1 MKNYRRTWA
10 TAFFIAAALHT
21 GGAFAQEI
29 ERGNPFV
36 APPTW
41 AEEQAR
47 LDERTRIIFRELEPE
62 MKNDIMKR
70 VNESQATLEIKLRKR
85 IDLVAQSITAVQAAA
100 QPTANGTASA
110 NGEGQVAGEEQKKT
124 AIPEGSK
131 FISCVNKEALYRD
144 SNEILF
150 KVPKDDPQSLD
161 RCSK

>member
-1 MKNYRRTWA
+1 MKNYRKTWA
-10 TAFFIAAALHT
+10 AAFLGATMLQT
-21 GGAFAQEI
+21 GMSAAQEI

-62 MKNDIMKR
+62 LKNDIMKR

-85 IDLVAQSITAVQAAA
+85 IDLVAQNIGTATAPA
-100 QPTANGTASA
+100 ANGQ
-110 NGEGQVAGEEQKKT
+110 NKKT
-124 AIPEGSK
+124 EEEVKASSIPEGST

-144 SNEILF
+144 SNDILF
-150 KVPKDDPQSLD
+150 KVPKDDPQSAA
-161 RCSK
+161 RCAK